1 MGEQQTACSAPS
13 GSAEDFEFA
22 ALSEARNYRA
32 AICRLFAPHLSGDIL
47 EVGAGIGQMLGDVIT
62 ICRPTN
68 VAAVEPDSRF
78 IPALRAAVPRAE
90 VWAGSEQDIPSD
102 RRFDAI
108 YAINVLEHIADD
120 RAELANWNKR
130 IKPGGTVCL
139 LVPARPE
146 LYAAIDADFGHHRR
160 YTKKELE
167 GKLSEAGFVSAKVK
181 YFNMVG
187 YFAWLINFR
196 LLGKRN
202 FDRTSV
208 RTFDR
213 LIFPVCRFF
222 ESRTR
227 ICPFG
232 QSLVAVAKS

>member
-1 MGEQQTACSAPS
+1 MVEQQTAWSAPS
-13 GSAEDFEFA
+13 GAAQNFEFA

-62 ICRPTN
+62 ICRPTS

-78 IPALRAAVPRAE
+78 IPTLRTAVPGAE
-90 VWAGSEQDIPSD
+90 IWAGSEQDIPED

-120 RAELANWNKR
+120 RAELANWNRR
-130 IKPGGTVCL
+130 IKPCGTVCL

-146 LYAAIDADFGHHRR
+146 LYAPIDADFGHHRR
-160 YTKKELE
+160 YTKRELE
-167 GKLSEAGFVSAKVK
+167 SKLAEAGFVSAKVR

-196 LLGKRN
+196 LLAKRS

-208 RTFDR
+208 RAFDR
-213 LIFPVCRFF
+213 LIFPICRFF
-222 ESRTR
+222 ESKTR

-232 QSLVAVAKS
+232 QSLVAIAKR

>member
-1 MGEQQTACSAPS
+1 VVEQQKTLSASCGP
-13 GSAEDFEFA
+13 AEDFEFA

-47 EVGAGIGQMLGDVIT
+47 EVGAGIGQMLGDVVT

-78 IPALRAAVPRAE
+78 IPALRAAVPGAE

-130 IKPGGTVCL
+130 IKPNGTVCL

-160 YTKKELE
+160 YTKRELE
-167 GKLSEAGFVSAKVK
+167 GKLAEAGFVSAEVR

-187 YFAWLINFR
+187 YLAWLINFR
-196 LLGKRN
+196 LLGKRS

-208 RTFDR
+208 RAFDR

-222 ESRTR
+222 ESTTR

-232 QSLVAVAKS
+232 QSLVAIAKR

>member
-1 MGEQQTACSAPS
+1 MVEQNKTLAPPS
-13 GSAEDFEFA
+13 GTAEDFEFA

-47 EVGAGIGQMLGDVIT
+47 EVGAGIGQMLGDVVT

-78 IPALRAAVPRAE
+78 IPALRAAVPGAE
-90 VWAGSEQDIPSD
+90 IWEGSEQDIPSD

-108 YAINVLEHIADD
+108 YSINVLEHIADD
-120 RAELANWNKR
+120 RAELASWNKR

-167 GKLSEAGFVSAKVK
+167 SKLAEAGFVSAQVR
-181 YFNMVG
+181 YFNMIG

-196 LLGKRN
+196 LLGKRS

-208 RTFDR
+208 RAFDR
-213 LIFPVCRFF
+213 LIFPLCRFF
-222 ESRTR
+222 ESTAR

-232 QSLVAVAKS
+232 QSLVAIAKR

>member
-1 MGEQQTACSAPS
+1 MSAPS
-13 GSAEDFEFA
+13 WVAEDFEFA

-47 EVGAGIGQMLGDVIT
+47 EVGAGIGQMLGDVVT
-62 ICRPTN
+62 ICRPTS

-78 IPALRAAVPRAE
+78 IPALRAAVPGAE
-90 VWAGSEQDIPSD
+90 IWAGSEQDIPSD

-130 IKPGGTVCL
+130 IKPNGTVCL

-160 YTKKELE
+160 YTKRELE
-167 GKLSEAGFVSAKVK
+167 VKLAEAGFGSAKVR
-181 YFNMVG
+181 YFNIIG
-187 YFAWLINFR
+187 YFAWLLNFR
-196 LLGKRN
+196 LLGKRR
-202 FDRTSV
+202 FDRASV
-208 RTFDR
+208 RAFDR

-222 ESRTR
+222 ESTTR

-232 QSLVAVAKS
+232 QSLVAVAKR

>member
-1 MGEQQTACSAPS
+1 VVEQQTAWSAPA
-13 GSAEDFEFA
+13 GAAEDFEFA
-22 ALSEARNYRA
+22 ALYEARNYRA

-47 EVGAGIGQMLGDVIT
+47 EVGAGIGQMLGDVVT

-78 IPALRAAVPRAE
+78 IPALRAAVPGAE

-130 IKPGGTVCL
+130 IKPKGTVCL

-160 YTKKELE
+160 YTKRELE
-167 GKLSEAGFVSAKVK
+167 GKLAKAGFVSAKVR

-196 LLGKRN
+196 LLGKRS

-208 RTFDR
+208 RAFDR
-213 LIFPVCRFF
+213 LIFPLCRFF
-222 ESRTR
+222 ESTTR

-232 QSLVAVAKS
+232 QSLVAIAKR

>member
-1 MGEQQTACSAPS
+1 MVEQNKTLAPPSEPSA
-13 GSAEDFEFA
+13 DFEFA

-32 AICRLFAPHLSGDIL
+32 SICRLFAPYLSGDIL
-47 EVGAGIGQMLGDVIT
+47 EVGAGIGQMLRDVVA
-62 ICRPTN
+62 ICRPKR

-108 YAINVLEHIADD
+108 YAINVLEHIVDD
-120 RAELANWNKR
+120 RAELANWHTR
-130 IKPGGTVCL
+130 IKPGGTLCL

-146 LYAAIDADFGHHRR
+146 LYAPIDADFGHHRR
-160 YTKKELE
+160 YTKRELE
-167 GKLSEAGFVSAKVK
+167 GKLAEAGFVSAKVR
-181 YFNMVG
+181 YFNMIG
-187 YFAWLINFR
+187 YFAWLLNFR
-196 LLGKRN
+196 LLGKRS

-213 LIFPVCRFF
+213 LIFPVFHFF
-222 ESRTR
+222 ESTTG

-232 QSLVAVAKS
+232 QSLVVVAKS

>member
-1 MGEQQTACSAPS
+1 VVEQNKTLAPPS
-13 GSAEDFEFA
+13 GTAEDFEFA

-47 EVGAGIGQMLGDVIT
+47 EVGAGIGQMLGDVVT

-78 IPALRAAVPRAE
+78 IPALRAAVPGAE
-90 VWAGSEQDIPSD
+90 IWEGSEQDIPSD

-108 YAINVLEHIADD
+108 YSINVLEHIADD
-120 RAELANWNKR
+120 RAELASWNKR

-167 GKLSEAGFVSAKVK
+167 SKLAEAGFVSAQVR
-181 YFNMVG
+181 YFNMIG

-196 LLGKRN
+196 LLGKRS

-208 RTFDR
+208 RAFDR
-213 LIFPVCRFF
+213 LIFPLCRFF
-222 ESRTR
+222 ESTAR

-232 QSLVAVAKS
+232 QSLVAIAKR

>member
-1 MGEQQTACSAPS
+1 MVEQQTAWSAPS
-13 GSAEDFEFA
+13 GAAEDFEFA

-32 AICRLFAPHLSGDIL
+32 AICGLFAPHLSGDIL
-47 EVGAGIGQMLGDVIT
+47 EVGAGIGQMLGDVVT
-62 ICRPTN
+62 ICRPTS

-90 VWAGSEQDIPSD
+90 IWAGSEQDIPVD

-108 YAINVLEHIADD
+108 YAINVLEHIAHD

-160 YTKKELE
+160 YTKRQLE
-167 GKLSEAGFVSAKVK
+167 SKLAEAGFVSAKVR
-181 YFNMVG
+181 YFNMIG

-196 LLGKRN
+196 LLGKRS

-208 RTFDR
+208 RAFDR
-213 LIFPVCRFF
+213 LIFPLCRFF
-222 ESRTR
+222 ESTTQ

-232 QSLVAVAKS
+232 QSLVAVAKR